1 MQRKCRSCGALNKEL
16 IGMMKINKMKLYE
29 FRRNAL
35 YVCEQAFNVA
45 LKCDYHEMDKKAK
58 AYAVYSICT
67 EIYDVETVIE
77 NEMDYLH
84 YTMVYNSLRLL
95 LDSMFI
101 DKRQYHAEVLDVCEE
116 PSKAW
121 EAFYRMKYMLDNFE
135 SQLFNK

>member
-1 MQRKCRSCGALNKEL
+1 MGT
-16 IGMMKINKMKLYE
+16 MKINKLKLDE
-29 FRRNAL
+29 FIKNAL
-35 YVCEQAFNVA
+35 YVSEQTLKVA
-45 LKCDYHEMDKKAK
+45 VKYGYHEMNKKSE

-67 EIYDVETVIE
+67 EIYNVVPVVESE
-77 NEMDYLH
+77 LDYLY

-101 DKRQYHAEVLDVCEE
+101 DKRQYHAEVLDACEE

-135 SQLFNK
+135 SQLFSK